1 MARPRDPEK
10 LIAAMRRRSK
20 KLEAGLEN
28 DPPRRRPQLRS
39 GGHGDAWDGAFE
51 LVLICTGNR
60 VRSPIAE
67 AFLGHLLAD
76 LPVELRSLGTLQLGE
91 APPLPE
97 ALEAAA
103 VLGFDI
109 SGHRARAIHGQ
120 DLSGADLVIGFEQ
133 RHVAA
138 AVVEGGAL
146 RERTFLLTELVELL
160 PDSRME
166 PFGDPVERARQAVAE
181 AHARRAESG
190 ATTAAELADPL
201 GQDRSFY
208 RTTVERV
215 RNLSTRLAIG
225 LFGEAAV
232 RPLARPVPAESG
244 RGSRRGSSRG
254 R

>member
-28 DPPRRRPQLRS
+28 DSARRPR
-39 GGHGDAWDGAFE
+39 GRPRGRAEAWGGAFE

-67 AFLGHLLAD
+67 AFLRHLLAD
-76 LPVELRSLGTLQLGE
+76 LPVELRSLGTLELGE

-103 VLGFDI
+103 FLGFDI
-109 SGHRARAIHGQ
+109 SGHRARAIHGH

-133 RHVAA
+133 RHAAA

-160 PDSRME
+160 ADSRPE
-166 PFGDPVERARQAVAE
+166 PFGEPVERARQAVAK
-181 AHARRAESG
+181 AHARRTQFG
-190 ATTAAELADPL
+190 AATAVELADPL

-208 RTTVERV
+208 RNTVERV
-215 RNLSTRLAIG
+215 RDLSTRLAIG
-225 LFGEAAV
+225 LFGEDAV
-232 RPLARPVPAESG
+232 RPLATPVRAESG
-244 RGSRRGSSRG
+244 RGSRRGSSHG

>member
-1 MARPRDPEK
+1 MAPPRDPEK
-10 LIAAMRRRSK
+10 LIAAMRRRSQ

-28 DPPRRRPQLRS
+28 DAPRRRPRLRS
-39 GGHGDAWDGAFE
+39 GGHADAWDGAFE

-67 AFLGHLLAD
+67 AFLRHLLDD

-109 SGHRARAIHGQ
+109 SGHRARAIHGH
-120 DLSGADLVIGFEQ
+120 DLGGADLVIGFEQ
-133 RHVAA
+133 RHLAA
-138 AVVEGGAL
+138 AVVEGGAP

-160 PDSRME
+160 ADSRAE
-166 PFGDPVERARQAVAE
+166 PFGEPVERARKAVAE
-181 AHARRAESG
+181 AHARRTRAG
-190 ATTAAELADPL
+190 ATTRAEIADPL

-208 RTTVERV
+208 RNTVERV
-215 RNLSTRLAIG
+215 RDLSTRLAIG
-225 LFGEAAV
+225 LFGEDAV
-232 RPLARPVPAESG
+232 RPLAMPVRAESG
-244 RGSRRGSSRG
+244 RGSRRGSSHG

>member
-1 MARPRDPEK
+1 MVRPRDPEK
-10 LIAAMRRRSK
+10 LISAMRRRSET
-20 KLEAGLEN
+20 LEAGLESE
-28 DPPRRRPQLRS
+28 PPRGRPRVRS
-39 GGHGDAWDGAFE
+39 RGHPEAWGGDFE

-60 VRSPIAE
+60 ARSPIAE
-67 AFLGHLLAD
+67 GFLRHLLAD
-76 LPVELRSLGTLQLGE
+76 VPVALRSLGTLELGE

-103 VLGFDI
+103 GVGLDI
-109 SGHRARAIHGQ
+109 SSHRARAIRGH
-120 DLSGADLVIGFEQ
+120 DLSGADLVVGFER
-133 RHVAA
+133 RHLAA
-138 AVVEGGAL
+138 AVVEGGAP

-160 PDSRME
+160 AASRLE
-166 PFGDPVERARQAVAE
+166 PFGEPVERARQAVAE
-181 AHARRAESG
+181 AHARRSEPGRA
-190 ATTAAELADPL
+190 AVAELADPL

-208 RTTVERV
+208 RNTVERV
-215 RNLSTRLAIG
+215 RQLSTRLAVG